1 MATPADQRLLEL
13 CDKWLKSLELHI
25 RYSGLDTESYWKV
38 QPWPEHQ
45 RPSRWII
52 DLAVQKAVALR
63 SQVQERI
70 KQGDTRFSD
79 SLELMTFLANLIGS
93 EHIERFIPL
102 ADPENEADLR
112 APAPEEAAAPS
123 PARTAPSPARTAP
136 SLERTAPSPAR
147 TAPSLERTAPSPARA
162 APSPAAEATPS
173 RPQPSEA
180 PRTASPA
187 RPAPVRA
194 PPAPAAPVPPAR
206 AEPPQPAPPPR
217 REAPPK
223 AAQPSDS
230 VSATATREMP
240 QFVPPK
246 RRAPPVGTSHVAR
259 TERRSAQTKPA
270 APRPTGKQP
279 GKLEVSEQAARDQV
293 IADAARLVQ
302 WGRKWYELAEL
313 IARMAD
319 RPALPEVRKILKDN
333 KTAIEK
339 KAAAG

>member
-25 RYSGLDTESYWKV
+25 RYSSLDTDSYWKV

-70 KQGDTRFSD
+70 KQGDAKFSD

-102 ADPENEADLR
+102 ADPENEVDLKAR
-112 APAPEEAAAPS
+112 PPEAQPDPQPYAPPSAAPHSAAPPSATAPSAAAPS
-123 PARTAPSPARTAP
+123 APPPATPPPATP
-136 SLERTAPSPAR
+136 PPAAR
-147 TAPSLERTAPSPARA
+147 PPATPRRVQVSETPRA
-162 APSPAAEATPS
+162 AP
-173 RPQPSEA
+173 
-180 PRTASPA
+180 
-187 RPAPVRA
+187 
-194 PPAPAAPVPPAR
+194 
-206 AEPPQPAPPPR
+206 
-217 REAPPK
+217 
-223 AAQPSDS
+223 PSDA
-230 VSATATREMP
+230 SASATREMP
-240 QFVPPK
+240 EFASPK
-246 RRAPPVGTSHVAR
+246 RRSAPVGTQQVAR
-259 TERRSAQTKPA
+259 TERRSAHAKT
-270 APRPTGKQP
+270 APRPLAKQP
-279 GKLEVSEQAARDQV
+279 AKLDRSEDAAREQV
-293 IADAARLVQ
+293 ISDAARLVQ

-319 RPALPEVRKILKDN
+319 RPALPEVRRILKEN

-339 KAAAG
+339 KAGGGR